1 MNYTLE
7 NNMFKVSIVGRL
19 DSLTAPQLLTAWE
32 KIKTTCMPIGAEI
45 DCAKLEYITSA
56 GIRVFLIIQKA
67 LGRNL
72 TLTNIN
78 SALENLFIQK
88 GFSVPVQR

>member
-32 KIKTTCMPIGAEI
+32 KIKATSMPLGAEI